1 MTKKEVDV
9 GRRFGGIIRLYGKKK
24 FQWIQNSHICVIGIG
39 GVGSWVAES
48 LARHGVGKIT
58 LIDMD
63 HIVESNINRQIHALD
78 STNGESKIKAMKD
91 RIMDI
96 NPQCQVECIDDFFHL
111 LHPCL
116 NMMMIA
122 KQPGKSDAL
131 LNQRHLIAICIKT
144 EAFCCVFEK
153 LMTICEVN
161 RSHCF
166 NGDPA
171 LNCFVSIS

>member
-96 NPQCQVECIDDFFHL
+96 NPQCQVECIDDFLEESNIENYVSSKF
-111 LHPCL
+111 
-116 NMMMIA
+116 NYIV
-122 KQPGKSDAL
+122 DAID
-131 LNQRHLIAICIKT
+131 QSSVK
-144 EAFCCVFEK
+144 
-153 LMTICEVN
+153 
-161 RSHCF
+161 
-166 NGDPA
+166 
-171 LNCFVSIS
+171 ISLAE

>member
-91 RIMDI
+91 
-96 NPQCQVECIDDFFHL
+96 L
-111 LHPCL
+111 
-116 NMMMIA
+116 
-122 KQPGKSDAL
+122 S
-131 LNQRHLIAICIKT
+131 LIHI
-144 EAFCCVFEK
+144 
-153 LMTICEVN
+153 
-161 RSHCF
+161 
-166 NGDPA
+166 
-171 LNCFVSIS
+171 